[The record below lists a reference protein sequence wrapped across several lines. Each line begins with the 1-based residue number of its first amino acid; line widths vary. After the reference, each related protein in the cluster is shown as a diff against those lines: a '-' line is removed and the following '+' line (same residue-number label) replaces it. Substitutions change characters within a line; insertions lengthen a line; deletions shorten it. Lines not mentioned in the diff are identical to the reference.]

1 MAQRLIFMSIRLLS
15 TGVDDLTGLLDGPR
29 ARGAFLLRCVM
40 NPPWSLRIVDEAP
53 LTLLALAR
61 GTASVTTDSGTSV
74 QLGPGDVAIVRGPE
88 HYTIGDHPTSPPDVV
103 IHPGQ
108 HCVSN
113 DGRPMAQEMS
123 LGVRTWGNDPNGSTV
138 MLVGTYESAGAVSES
153 LLRSLPPL
161 ISLPRDQW
169 DCPIVPILNDEVVK
183 DEPGQHAVLD
193 RLLDLLVIATL
204 REWFARPGADVPH
217 WYRAQ
222 GDPIVG
228 HALRLLN
235 NNPDHSWT
243 VAGIASQIGVS
254 RAAFA
259 RRFNDLVG
267 EPPMSYL
274 TKRRLSLAADLLMNP
289 DTTIGAVAR
298 QVGYSG
304 PFALSTAFKRQ
315 LGVSPREYRT
325 RA

>member
-1 MAQRLIFMSIRLLS
+1 MAQRLIFMSMRLDS
-15 TGVDDLTGLLDGPR
+15 TDVDDLTGLLDGPR

-53 LTLLALAR
+53 LTLLAVAR
-61 GTASVTTDSGTSV
+61 GTASVTTDGGHSV
-74 QLGPGDVAIVRGPE
+74 HLGPGDIAIVRGPD
-88 HYTIGDHPTSPPDVV
+88 HYTIGDHSSSPPDVV

-138 MLVGTYESAGAVSES
+138 MLVGTYESAGA
-153 LLRSLPPL
+153 
-161 ISLPRDQW
+161 DQW
-169 DCPIVPILNDEVVK
+169 ECPIVPILLDEVVK

-204 REWFARPGADVPH
+204 REWFARPGAGVPH

-267 EPPMSYL
+267 EPPMTYL